1 MPKRYGYIWEEL
13 TSIEHCEKA
22 VLYAIRNKKKTRYLM
37 YVKKHYK
44 KYAIRLQKTL
54 LEGWEPGEPRLKTIK
69 EGPRKKARD
78 LKIPSLNDHFV
89 HTVVALILNKYLS
102 KKFYF
107 YACGSLP
114 DRGQTFATKAVEK
127 HLRTHKP
134 KYCALADVR
143 KFYQSV
149 RKKHVMRA
157 LRRYFKDETFLE
169 LNEKILDQMGDELA
183 IGFALSH
190 WYGQLVLS
198 FVDKQLKEGDS
209 KTFLVRFM
217 DNYVLLNGR
226 KRTLHKLIDKLR
238 SLLESFDLRIKDDWQ
253 VFPVKSRM
261 VEFLSYRM
269 DHNRTIIRKS
279 LSVRMSRAF
288 KNAYKNIDAH
298 KARTIMSYKGIL
310 KHCDSYN
317 FRTKYLYPYVSLK
330 LCRRLISDADKKRFL
345 LRETRDFLNTPLR
358 DESGCFVSA

>member
-22 VLYAIRNKKKTRYLM
+22 VLYAIRNKKKTRYLI
-37 YVKKHYK
+37 YVKNHYK
-44 KYAIRLQKTL
+44 KYAVRLQKIL
-54 LEGWEPGEPRLKTIK
+54 LEGWRPGEPRLKTIR
-69 EGPRKKARD
+69 EGPRKKPRE

-89 HTVVALILNKYLS
+89 HTAVALILQKYLS

-114 DRGQTFATKAVEK
+114 NRGQTFATKAVEK
-127 HLRTHKP
+127 HLRTRKP

-149 RKKHVMRA
+149 RKKHVMKA

-198 FVDKQLKEGDS
+198 FVDKKLKEGDS

-226 KRTLHKLIDKLR
+226 KRTLHRLINKLR
-238 SLLESFDLRIKDDWQ
+238 DLLDDVDLRLKGDWQ

-269 DHNRTIIRKS
+269 DHDKTIIRKS

-298 KARTIMSYKGIL
+298 KARTIMSYRGIL

-330 LCRRLISDADKKRFL
+330 LCRRLISNADKKRL
-345 LRETRDFLNTPLR
+345 LCKKTRAILDYI
-358 DESGCFVSA
+358 SGEQSCCGVPA